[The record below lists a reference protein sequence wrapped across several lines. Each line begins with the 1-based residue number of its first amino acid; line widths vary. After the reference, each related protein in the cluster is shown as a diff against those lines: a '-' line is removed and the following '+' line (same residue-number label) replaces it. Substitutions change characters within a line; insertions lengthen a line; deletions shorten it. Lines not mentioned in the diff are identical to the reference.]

1 MSARS
6 SKQHKVADS
15 DRGNTGA
22 PNKNKRIA
30 KALSISRQKE
40 PKLANKKRF
49 FSEGP
54 YSHGQ
59 RYISAELT
67 TEAVVCQ
74 NVKKSPACANL
85 RRLGLYSR
93 IRLNSGVFV
102 GGGLSGIFFPPL
114 SACFKH
120 GEPSRIV
127 GDIPPLEET
136 ADGLTHLARS
146 AAVWEVLL
154 TETCRPAADES
165 HCFGRCAVM
174 AGDRALQYPQ
184 ELYEVCVFTLGA

>member
-30 KALSISRQKE
+30 KALSIPRQKE

-49 FSEGP
+49 FST
-54 YSHGQ
+54 
-59 RYISAELT
+59 ELT

-93 IRLNSGVFV
+93 IGLNSGVFV

-136 ADGLTHLARS
+136 ADCLTHLARS

-154 TETCRPAADES
+154 TETCRPAADQS